1 MTTPFDSLF
10 LEFQQAVAGRYSIDR
25 ELGRGGMGI
34 VYLAREVRLDRL
46 VAIKLLPP
54 ERAADGAIRERFM
67 REARMA
73 AQLSHP
79 NIIPIHTVEE
89 ASDFVYFVMA
99 YIDGE
104 TLTQRVQKR
113 GPLPPS
119 EGARVLREVAW
130 ALAFAHEQGVIH
142 RDIKPDNVLIE
153 SGSGRALVADFGIAA
168 MQQDASPEGAV
179 TGTPEF
185 MSPEQALGEAI
196 DARSDLYSVGAT
208 AFYMFSGRFPF
219 EGRTPTEVIAQ
230 HIAQAPPPVASLGRP
245 VPRKLA
251 AIIDRCLSKAPSDR
265 PANGQVLAE
274 QLSVALEERRELPA
288 ALRSFLKVAR
298 LDSRGTL
305 AGAVAALAVSAIGA
319 SLFGSVAG
327 WATLIASATVLPV
340 ASWIAAARTL
350 LLNGFDHADVQPALN
365 AVALQARE
373 QRADMTPRASSTERA
388 LRWYAIVAVPG
399 AAALNWALTWGPSIE
414 AYKDFANRPFSR
426 FALHFLQRLWQTYD
440 LWTITQVYLPTIL
453 GSGILAGAAAVALAM
468 GRREVDSVFWSK
480 LWSGRFGRLVF
491 GVARKLVGKSVRRVA
506 VTHRAT
512 ELSLAVAAEQ
522 LYAHLPKATRGALSD
537 LPVALQRL
545 RDAAQVLRKE
555 IDRLQDALND
565 AGGAAM
571 SEDFASIRETRD
583 ELLGRHREAVAELE
597 TIRLGLLRLHAG
609 SASLESIT
617 THLKL
622 ADEVSEHVE
631 RLIVAR
637 GDVEQSLRFPRA
649 EVPSPA

>member
-1 MTTPFDSLF
+1 MTIPFDSLF
-10 LEFQQAVAGRYSIDR
+10 LEFQQAVAGRYSLDR

-54 ERAADGAIRERFM
+54 ARAADGVIRERFM

-79 NIIPIHTVEE
+79 NIIPIHAVEE
-89 ASDFVYFVMA
+89 VGDFVFFVMS

-130 ALAFAHEQGVIH
+130 ALAYAHERGVIH
-142 RDIKPDNVLIE
+142 RDIKPDNILIE

-168 MQQDASPEGAV
+168 LQQDASPQGVV

-208 AFYMFSGRFPF
+208 AFYMFSGQLPF
-219 EGRTPTEVIAQ
+219 EGRTPTEIIAQ
-230 HIAQAPPPVASLGRP
+230 HIAQNPPPVASLGRP

-251 AIIDRCLSKAPSDR
+251 AIIDRCLSKTPSDR
-265 PANGQVLAE
+265 PVNGQVLAE
-274 QLSVALEERRELPA
+274 QLSVGLEERRELPVA
-288 ALRSFLKVAR
+288 MRSFLKVAR

-305 AGAVAALAVSAIGA
+305 AGAVAALAASSLGA
-319 SLFGSVAG
+319 ALFGTVGG
-327 WATLIASATVLPV
+327 WTALIACATVLPV

-350 LLNGFDHADVQPALN
+350 LLNGFDHADVAPAMN
-365 AVALQARE
+365 SSALQARE
-373 QRADMTPRASSTERA
+373 QRADVTPRVSVAERA
-388 LRWYAIVAVPG
+388 LRWYAIIVVPG
-399 AAALNWALTWGPSIE
+399 AASLNWALTWRPSWPV
-414 AYKDFANRPFSR
+414 YRDLANRPLFR
-426 FALHFLQRLWQTYD
+426 VAWHFLRGLWQRYD
-440 LWTITQVYLPTIL
+440 LFPITEVYLPIL
-453 GSGILAGAAAVALAM
+453 VASGALAGAAAIALTIA
-468 GRREVDSVFWSK
+468 RRDVDSSFWST

-491 GVARKLVGKSVRRVA
+491 GVARKLLGKSVRHVA

-522 LYAHLPKATRGALSD
+522 LYAHLPKATREALSD
-537 LPVALQRL
+537 LPAALQRL
-545 RDAAQVLRKE
+545 QDAAQVLRKE

-583 ELLGRHREAVAELE
+583 ELVGRHREAVAELE
-597 TIRLGLLRLHAG
+597 SLRLGLLRLHGGAT
-609 SASLESIT
+609 SVESIT

-622 ADEVSEHVE
+622 ADEVSAHVE

-637 GDVEQSLRFPRA
+637 GTVERSLRFPRA
-649 EVPSPA
+649 EIPSPV